1 VTVGTRLFDGEVDY
15 GPRAAPAGGPADGPA
30 QAPTDAPADGPAGG
44 PRLLV
49 IACGAIAREVLAV
62 VRLNRWTN
70 VTLRCLP
77 GKLHNTPAWIA
88 GRVDAKLREAR
99 AEGGWD
105 GIFVA
110 YGDCGTGGALDRVLD
125 EHGVERLPGDHC
137 YAFLAGVDDWLAMH
151 DAEPRTFYLT
161 DFLCRHFDRFVVRG
175 LRLDEHPELLGDYFG
190 NYVRVV
196 YLAQTR
202 DPALARRAADAA
214 AYLGLALE
222 VRHTGL
228 GDLRPALERAAA
240 APRAPEPLPE
250 PLPEPPLGAGDGD
263 RQVPL
268 GRTPPPDRGAPLDKS
283 LATARVGLPKDIH
296 RRRRSRRVG
305 GGGR

>member
-1 VTVGTRLFDGEVDY
+1 VTVGTRLLDDEVDDSP
-15 GPRAAPAGGPADGPA
+15 GGAAAAG
-30 QAPTDAPADGPAGG
+30 APGAAAAAASGGPAGG

-62 VRLNRWTN
+62 VRLNRWAN

-137 YAFLAGVDDWLAMH
+137 YAFLAGVGDWLAMH

-240 APRAPEPLPE
+240 APRAPGPLPE
-250 PLPEPPLGAGDGD
+250 RPGGDQPGGD
-263 RQVPL
+263 QP
-268 GRTPPPDRGAPLDKS
+268 GGQSGQTPPPDRGAPLDKS
-283 LATARVGLPKDIH
+283 VATARVGLPKDIH

-305 GGGR
+305 GGAR